1 MEKQITKASISSC
14 CPFNMYPLYSRS
26 KIMSDNTMITVYPFD
41 GSLYSFY
48 ESPYVYRIEPNSLET
63 QGLMDLGKLGLIS
76 HSRYSLLSFP
86 AKDQG
91 FYRPW

>member
-1 MEKQITKASISSC
+1 
-14 CPFNMYPLYSRS
+14 
-26 KIMSDNTMITVYPFD
+26 MSDNTMITVYPFD

-76 HSRYSLLSFP
+76 HSRYNFKKSLISLVLTNFRRDP
-86 AKDQG
+86 KKV
-91 FYRPW
+91 FYKLIHAY

>member
-1 MEKQITKASISSC
+1 M
-14 CPFNMYPLYSRS
+14 PLGETHNIDMNLILLSLYFRS

-76 HSRYSLLSFP
+76 HSR
-86 AKDQG
+86 
-91 FYRPW
+91 

>member
-1 MEKQITKASISSC
+1 MS
-14 CPFNMYPLYSRS
+14 PPLYSRS

-76 HSRYSLLSFP
+76 HSR
-86 AKDQG
+86 
-91 FYRPW
+91 